1 MFRKN
6 KLAMLVGEFLGTM
19 LLTMVVLGAL
29 RSQAG
34 GFFVAVA
41 AGSIVALMV
50 VVIGGISG
58 AVLNPAI
65 TIALW
70 SVRKLRGLQ
79 ALSYVLVQF
88 AGALAAWYLFVY
100 ITKLDTSVVH
110 HDKITELAARP
121 LLAEALGTFIF
132 AFAIA
137 GAVYQKLRTGLKAAT
152 IGGGLALG
160 ALTASLASAA
170 FVNPAVALAI
180 QQWNIWTYMVAPVL
194 GAVLGMNLYNLLFV
208 ETEVA
213 EIAEAKAEVKEIK
226 AAVAPVKKAPA
237 RKAPAKKPVAKKKTA
252 VKK

>member
-100 ITKLDTSVVH
+100 ITKLDTSVVN
-110 HDKITELAARP
+110 HDKVTELAARP
-121 LLAEALGTFIF
+121 LLAEAFGAFVF

-208 ETEVA
+208 QTEVA
-213 EIAEAKAEVKEIK
+213 EVAEAKTEVKEIK

-252 VKK
+252 TKK

>member
-1 MFRKN
+1 
-6 KLAMLVGEFLGTM
+6 MLVGEFLGTM

-100 ITKLDTSVVH
+100 ITKLDTSVVN
-110 HDKITELAARP
+110 HDKVTELAARP
-121 LLAEALGTFIF
+121 LLAEAFGAFVF

-208 ETEVA
+208 QTEVA
-213 EIAEAKAEVKEIK
+213 EVAEAKTEVKEIK

-252 VKK
+252 TKK